1 MAKDGVSGMS
11 TGAPKGA
18 RLGRLR
24 TRIQHLATSSE
35 PESWEVPPAV
45 TPARDLTV
53 AMATSDRLRAGFAD
67 QWRQLVVAPGSPAV
81 TGADL
86 VLVELID
93 NRVAGFGDL
102 TDAATV
108 RLVEALGAADVPVVL
123 WVTAGRPPSARPARE
138 LLAPLLEVADTV
150 LVADLLEQWQELV
163 PGAELLAPAAEAR
176 RAPQDH
182 TPHPEGARGLILSSG
197 ASDQA
202 SAGPVA
208 VLIGGGLKPWVE
220 RIDALLVDHP
230 LHPRGVLPLPFGETA
245 RVVEH
250 ADAVAAITRAAV
262 LIDGP
267 RRTPADT
274 WNMLAAAAAGTP
286 VVSVAGLPQP
296 AGMVVP
302 APIEAASMRAE
313 VVARLH
319 QPELVDREALQQ
331 RRAVLAQHTFGQR
344 AGVLLGAA
352 GRPEPEPRVP
362 TVSAVVPTNRT
373 HELDNVF
380 ANIGR
385 QSHRAVELVLVL
397 HGLDLD
403 EADLRSRARDAGVP
417 ELQVIPAP
425 SHLTLGACMNL
436 GIDASSGELVAKMDD
451 DNYYG
456 THYLGDLVD
465 ALRAQGAGIAGKW
478 GHYVWLRSTGAV
490 VLRYPDFENRWV
502 RRIQGGSMLFEGDVV
517 RDLRFGDLPR
527 AVDSDIL
534 DRSMAA
540 GVSIWSADR
549 YNYVSVR
556 GEDNSAHTWTV
567 EDATFLTASGRL
579 AFYGDPRSHVEV

>member
-1 MAKDGVSGMS
+1 MAEGRVSAIRSG
-11 TGAPKGA
+11 TPKGGRFGRVRA
-18 RLGRLR
+18 RLQDLG
-24 TRIQHLATSSE
+24 TAQ
-35 PESWEVPPAV
+35 PESWEIPPAV
-45 TPARDLTV
+45 KPAREDLLV
-53 AMATSDRLRAGFAD
+53 AMVTSDRLRAGFAD
-67 QWRQLVVAPGSPAV
+67 QWRQLVVAPGSPDVA
-81 TGADL
+81 GSDL
-86 VLVELID
+86 VLVELVD
-93 NRVAGFGDL
+93 NRVPGFGDP
-102 TDAATV
+102 TDPATLQLIDV
-108 RLVEALGAADVPVVL
+108 LGSAGVPVVL
-123 WVTAGRPPSARPARE
+123 WVTAGRPPSARPARVALE
-138 LLAPLLEVADTV
+138 PLLAVAGTV
-150 LVADLLEQWQELV
+150 LVADLLEQWREV
-163 PGAELLAPAAEAR
+163 APGAALLAPAAEAR

-182 TPHPEGARGLILSSG
+182 ERNDAGERGLILSSG
-197 ASDQA
+197 ASDQS
-202 SAGPVA
+202 SAGPVS
-208 VLIGGGLKPWVE
+208 VLIGGGLKPLAD

-245 RVVEH
+245 RIVGHDE
-250 ADAVAAITRAAV
+250 AATAVARATV

-267 RRTPADT
+267 RRSPGDT
-274 WNMLAAAAAGTP
+274 WNLLAAAAAGTP
-286 VVSVAGLPQP
+286 VVSVAGVPQP
-296 AGMVVP
+296 AGMTVP
-302 APIEAASMRAE
+302 APTEAGSMRAE
-313 VVARLH
+313 VVARLN
-319 QPELVDREALQQ
+319 QAELVDREALQQ
-331 RRAVLAQHTFGQR
+331 RRAVLAQHTFTQR
-344 AGVLLGAA
+344 ARALLGAA
-352 GRPEPEPRVP
+352 GRPEPEPALP
-362 TVSAVVPTNRT
+362 TVSAVVPTNRS

-380 ANIGR
+380 TNIGR
-385 QSHRAVELVLVL
+385 QAHGAVELVLVL

-403 EADLRSRARDAGVP
+403 ATELRARAADLGASD
-417 ELQVIPAP
+417 LQVINAP

-436 GIDASSGELVAKMDD
+436 GIEASSGDLIAKMDD

-517 RDLRFGDLPR
+517 RELRFGDLPR